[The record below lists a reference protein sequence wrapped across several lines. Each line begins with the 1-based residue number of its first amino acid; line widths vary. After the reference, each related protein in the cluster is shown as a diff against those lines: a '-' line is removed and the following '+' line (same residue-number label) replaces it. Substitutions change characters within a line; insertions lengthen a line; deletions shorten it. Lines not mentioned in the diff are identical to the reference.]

1 MFICL
6 YSYIYTFPQYLYVH
20 IIFIC
25 VDICIQDYL
34 WLWLKMYINI
44 LDTKTKNTHTYIY
57 IYIIYIYIYT
67 YMQRYRCRCR
77 TWCRCR
83 YKRTELSESDTEDF
97 DPIPGSSERLCTTSL
112 QRLVGPRMAAWRL
125 RPALRWLPLAGA
137 MPLCRGSLA
146 LCGYARPTP
155 LEERALRRQTLV
167 CVSPFAAVHFR
178 RHIAWVSCARPWLSL
193 KRKLTQSEPCA

>member
-1 MFICL
+1 MFIFIHIHISPISLCPHHIHMHRHL
-6 YSYIYTFPQYLYVH
+6 HSRLPMNVIEDVHQYSRH
-20 IIFIC
+20 
-25 VDICIQDYL
+25 
-34 WLWLKMYINI
+34 
-44 LDTKTKNTHTYIY
+44 KNKKHTHTHIY
-57 IYIIYIYIYT
+57 IYL
-67 YMQRYRCRCR
+67 QRYRCRCR